1 MTILSVI
8 KKPKV
13 YEALPKEKIEELCS
27 TENVLDILCE
37 MCSSVSEADS
47 FEIEDII
54 ASAPAFAG
62 NIISSYCFVAA
73 SVTDRTSSHTDTPL
87 CGNLIK
93 QIQLKA
99 LRFQFS

>member
-1 MTILSVI
+1 MKRELLHKQTPIDDVSDKLGMMMTILSVI

-54 ASAPAFAG
+54 ASAPV
-62 NIISSYCFVAA
+62 FVR
-73 SVTDRTSSHTDTPL
+73 SEPDDSLDIEK
-87 CGNLIK
+87 G
-93 QIQLKA
+93 
-99 LRFQFS
+99 